1 MDCVIIHSECKGEA
15 EIENDTLDESLRLN
29 VIGRNKR
36 HWGSKIDAD
45 IQNDFVNL
53 EGEPRIWSRE

>member
-1 MDCVIIHSECKGEA
+1 MMIHSECKGEA
-15 EIENDTLDESLRLN
+15 EIENDMLDESLRLD

-45 IQNDFVNL
+45 IQNDFVN
-53 EGEPRIWSRE
+53 

>member
-1 MDCVIIHSECKGEA
+1 MVVCIHSECKGEA
-15 EIENDTLDESLRLN
+15 EIENDMLDESLRLD

-45 IQNDFVNL
+45 IQNDFVNW
-53 EGEPRIWSRE
+53 EGELRIRPRE